1 MILLF
6 FDISGG
12 EIFII
17 IIMVLIIFGPKRIPE
32 IARKAGK
39 AMSEVRKA
47 SNTIK
52 NEIMSESD
60 NIRESFEKETKEIKG
75 EIKDATS
82 IDSKPD
88 EAKGR
93 NNN

>member
-1 MILLF
+1 MTLLF

-60 NIRESFEKETKEIKG
+60 NIRDSLEKEAKEIKG

-82 IDSKPD
+82 LDSKHD
-88 EAKGR
+88 EGKGR